1 MTAVVLLPTI
11 IAGIVAYRRGFRE
24 ALLYVAMPS
33 LLLLP
38 GYYYL
43 ELPGIPEA
51 NFWNFTLTVVFGAL
65 IFGCD
70 RGRYRFHW
78 FDLVILAY
86 VLWTFNSEYYNK
98 GFKDAQKLL
107 ANQFM
112 GIIIPYVIGR
122 VLASDNGLLVAFIG
136 MLAILGSFIGFIS
149 PYEARMGSNP
159 FDFWRNFWP
168 VWVGWDGALYR
179 NGLRRVAGPFA
190 HPICHGFFFSMTIPL
205 ILWLRDQKL
214 LTGRLGRWL
223 IPLGNFVGMATAGS
237 RGPILGYLVAYTSMR
252 IGWARAR
259 VAITVGLI
267 ATGLVAT
274 VFLYDVV
281 SGYVSVSRGK
291 ATSATQET
299 AAYRK
304 ELLDNYLEV
313 LDERPYVGFGR
324 NRIPVIR
331 GQWSIDN
338 QYLFLALVH
347 GYPAAYLFLACMLGP
362 ILLMFSYLARTD
374 PDSPIGRLAWA
385 VLGSVL
391 GAILTQVTVFAGTQ
405 TEQVLAILEGIGIG
419 LVVRLRAE
427 LRSGAARA
435 ASTSSVSA
443 PAAAPAIGITA

>member
-1 MTAVVLLPTI
+1 VTAVVLLPTV
-11 IAGIVAYRRGFRE
+11 IAIAVAYQRGFRD
-24 ALLYVAMPS
+24 ALIYVALPAM
-33 LLLLP
+33 LLLP

-51 NFWNFTLTVVFGAL
+51 NFWNFTLTAVFAALVFGS
-65 IFGCD
+65 D
-70 RGRYRFHW
+70 RRLYRFHW
-78 FDLVILAY
+78 FDLVVLAY
-86 VLWTFNSEYYNK
+86 ILWTFNSEYYNK

-107 ANQFM
+107 SNQFM
-112 GIIIPYVIGR
+112 GILIPYVIGR
-122 VLASDNGLLVAFIG
+122 VLATRNGLLVSFIAMIAILGAFIG
-136 MLAILGSFIGFIS
+136 FVS
-149 PYEARMGSNP
+149 PYEARMGVNP
-159 FDFWRNFWP
+159 FDFWRKFWP

-214 LTGRLGRWL
+214 LSGRLGRFV
-223 IPLGNFVGMATAGS
+223 IPIGNFLGMATAGS
-237 RGPILGYLVAYTSMR
+237 RGPILGYIVGYAAMR

-259 VAITVGLI
+259 VAIAVGLI
-267 ATGLVAT
+267 ASTLVAS

-281 SGYVSVSRGK
+281 AGYVSVSRGK
-291 ATSATQET
+291 ATTATQET

-362 ILLMFSYLARTD
+362 ILLLFSYLMRID
-374 PDSPIGRLAWA
+374 PDHPIGRLAWA

-405 TEQVLAILEGIGIG
+405 TEQVLAILEGIAIG
-419 LVVRLRAE
+419 LVLRLRTE
-427 LRSGAARA
+427 VREGRA
-435 ASTSSVSA
+435 SVSGTSADTVAVGA
-443 PAAAPAIGITA
+443 PA